1 MNQPAMTKRNG
12 YSLEHDLQPIID
24 GRVAL
29 PNAKMIDRDVGAAIL
44 HYQEMHSGAALL
56 PTGKKWNVRFFLD
69 RGQGGGLHG
78 SGTVAWTD
86 WKDGAYRAVGM
97 TFAICEHKPV
107 TGPGANPSR
116 GWHPASCEKCGLD
129 MSVDSGD

>member
-1 MNQPAMTKRNG
+1 MKNYTMDG
-12 YSLEHDLQPIID
+12 DLQPIID

-29 PNAKMIDRDVGAAIL
+29 PNAKPITRDVGASIL
-44 HYQEMHSGAALL
+44 HYHQLHSGAALL

-69 RGQGGGLHG
+69 YGQGGGLQ
-78 SGTVAWTD
+78 GTGLVAWTE

-97 TFAICEHKPV
+97 SFAICEHKPV
-107 TGPGANPSR
+107 EGANANHSR
-116 GWHPASCEKCGLD
+116 GWHPARCEKCGLD